1 MHDNVV
7 VEFTRH
13 YYLPG
18 QMSSPIQQIAQRLPP
33 REDLIPCDGQPEEGK
48 WLVTAYR
55 LVSNGTDQ
63 ELMQDGVKELLA
75 FQDLLKDCLD
85 LKMIKTN
92 ERHDIDPRVK

>member
-1 MHDNVV
+1 
-7 VEFTRH
+7 
-13 YYLPG
+13 
-18 QMSSPIQQIAQRLPP
+18 MSSSIQQISQKIPP

-55 LVSNGTDQ
+55 LVLNGTDQ
-63 ELMQDGVKELLA
+63 ELMQEGVQEMQS
-75 FQDLLKDCLD
+75 FQDLLKECLD